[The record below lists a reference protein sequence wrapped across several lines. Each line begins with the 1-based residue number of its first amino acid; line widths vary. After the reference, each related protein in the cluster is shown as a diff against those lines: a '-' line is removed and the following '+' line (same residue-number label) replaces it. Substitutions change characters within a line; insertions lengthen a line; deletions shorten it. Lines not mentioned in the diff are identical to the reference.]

1 MATLLERLV
10 GNSKSL
16 AGPDWKKPQHL
27 LDAIAE
33 RKRKRPA
40 GKKSFR
46 SADCGRDESGKFGSG
61 NDCAADEGNGG
72 TATAAPSGDRWS
84 SNETFSWPETSRDT
98 SPPPVGDGRYGSIN
112 VSAPKAVKASLDAAG
127 IDPKLAPMVA
137 GGSEG
142 SDVFVRPAPDF
153 SMEFPGSKV
162 TPVMFA
168 FERDFAGVESGL
180 HGSSVIG
187 VTASG
192 EAVVYHSTI
201 NVSDQIKSD
210 DSKRH
215 AAAREFYRAMTSS
228 VEAARK
234 AGVSRIVLNAAGNS
248 SATKGSVTSTPWRGY
263 TIWPRMGFDAPLPAS
278 IKAKLPPDLS
288 HAKSLLDLHATPEGT
303 KWWRDNGEDL
313 DVTFDLKDRSSP
325 QAKIMDRFIKKFGES
340 RREMPLGSGDDWMSP
355 EDLVRLDEMWQE
367 IWDDGEL
374 DDYEWNDNA

>member
-1 MATLLERLV
+1 
-10 GNSKSL
+10 
-16 AGPDWKKPQHL
+16 
-27 LDAIAE
+27 
-33 RKRKRPA
+33 
-40 GKKSFR
+40 
-46 SADCGRDESGKFGSG
+46 
-61 NDCAADEGNGG
+61 
-72 TATAAPSGDRWS
+72 
-84 SNETFSWPETSRDT
+84 
-98 SPPPVGDGRYGSIN
+98 
-112 VSAPKAVKASLDAAG
+112 VKASLDAAG

-137 GGSEG
+137 GGSEE

-187 VTASG
+187 VTAAG
-192 EAVVYHSTI
+192 ETVVYHSTV
-201 NVSDQIKSD
+201 NVSDSIKQD
-210 DSKRH
+210 DAKRH
-215 AAAREFYRAMTSS
+215 AAAREFYRAMVSS

-248 SATKGSVTSTPWRGY
+248 SATKGSLTSTPWRGY

-303 KWWRDNGEDL
+303 RWWRDNGEDL
-313 DVTFDLKDRSSP
+313 DVKFDLTDRSSP
-325 QAKIMDRFIKKFGES
+325 QSKIMDRFIKKFGTD
-340 RREMPLGSGDDWMSP
+340 RREMPLGSGDDWLSP
-355 EDLVRLDEMWQE
+355 EDLVRLDEMWEE

-374 DDYEWNDNA
+374 DDYEWSDA